1 VLVKTDRE
9 IALRLSAEEKL
20 APANLF
26 LVTRRWDEAV
36 NTVPPCERGVPR
48 GDCLYTRALAREGAA
63 YAGFLADP
71 TPEQAR
77 EARAALMQAVAD
89 YEAALSADSRE
100 RVIAA
105 NAARVRTLLVE
116 WEKFVD
122 YTAWMRT
129 ATPPENLPDR
139 NPVRVTAAPGASKDG
154 TGGDRTFSTNEH
166 RFRTAVRAELE
177 QREQPPDEAF
187 ITAKAAEAA
196 YFQPPIPG
204 PDARQIALEEVKA
217 WLAMREKWRIYREKV
232 LIFMEDEKVTE
243 ATRQRL
249 KFWEESLGIDPAVAG
264 ALREEAAKSAPARRT
279 GVRKQ

>member
-1 VLVKTDRE
+1 LEAKRTPPLE
-9 IALRLSAEEKL
+9 TLSQDIECLDTEFVAAECLPSSK
-20 APANLF
+20 
-26 LVTRRWDEAV
+26 
-36 NTVPPCERGVPR
+36 VPR
-48 GDCLYTRALAREGAA
+48 LNGPDKDAISTARGRDDCGKPLSQHLSFGA
-63 YAGFLADP
+63 
-71 TPEQAR
+71 T
-77 EARAALMQAVAD
+77 
-89 YEAALSADSRE
+89 
-100 RVIAA
+100 I
-105 NAARVRTLLVE
+105 
-116 WEKFVD
+116 
-122 YTAWMRT
+122 
-129 ATPPENLPDR
+129 
-139 NPVRVTAAPGASKDG
+139 
-154 TGGDRTFSTNEH
+154 RTFSTNEH